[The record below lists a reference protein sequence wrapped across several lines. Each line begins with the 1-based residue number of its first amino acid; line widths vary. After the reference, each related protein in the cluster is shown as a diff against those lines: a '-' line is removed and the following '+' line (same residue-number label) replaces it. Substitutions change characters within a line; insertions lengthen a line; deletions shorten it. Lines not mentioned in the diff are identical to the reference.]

1 MIMKM
6 LPLGSY
12 QANCYILENGND
24 IAIIDPGE
32 EGEKVLA
39 QLEGKTPKYILLT
52 HGHFDHTG
60 AVAMLRDK
68 FPDVIVGIHPGDS
81 ENVDPEFFPLA
92 RQIPDLYH
100 LAGGQSLSFGDEE
113 ILVIHTPGHSKGSVC
128 FLVKDCLFTGDTL
141 FYCNM
146 GRTDFVGGSYPQLI
160 ASLKKLAD
168 LEGNLQVFP
177 GHERYS
183 SMDFERKNNPYMR
196 EALGK

>member
-1 MIMKM
+1 MIMKL

-12 QANCYILENGND
+12 QANCYILESAGE
-24 IAIIDPGE
+24 IAVIDPGD

-39 QLEGKTPKYILLT
+39 QLEGKEPKYILLT

-68 FPDVIVGIHPGDS
+68 FPSVMVGIHPGDF
-81 ENVDPEFFPLA
+81 ENADPEFFPIA
-92 RQIPDLYH
+92 RQLTEVYP
-100 LAGGQSLSFGDEE
+100 LAGGQSFTLGDTE
-113 ILVIHTPGHSKGSVC
+113 IQVIHTPGHSKGSVC

-146 GRTDFVGGSYPQLI
+146 GRTDLTGGSYPELL

-168 LEGNLQVFP
+168 LSGNYQVFP
-177 GHERYS
+177 GHDRHS
-183 SMDFERKNNPYMR
+183 SLDFERKNNPYMR